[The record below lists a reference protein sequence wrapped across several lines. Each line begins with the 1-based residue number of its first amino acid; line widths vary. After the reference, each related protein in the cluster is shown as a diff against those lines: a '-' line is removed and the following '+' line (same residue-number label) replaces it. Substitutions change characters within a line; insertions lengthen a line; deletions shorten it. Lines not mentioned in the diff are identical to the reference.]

1 MAQQF
6 RCEASIVSLF
16 ADGSRAI
23 SRAGVSHEVV
33 LHALAC
39 VVVLMFVILEWCAVI
54 VLLVPPVAEVYYAHL
69 FRFFL
74 VAYVRDVLFSGR
86 DRV

>member
-39 VVVLMFVILEWCAVI
+39 VVVLMFVIL
-54 VLLVPPVAEVYYAHL
+54 
-69 FRFFL
+69 
-74 VAYVRDVLFSGR
+74 
-86 DRV
+86 